1 MAFAASPA
9 WPCVAQCIK
18 DELSE
23 VLVHPLWPVFNVG
36 KHHTSRL

>member
-1 MAFAASPA
+1 MAFAASFA
-9 WPCVAQCIK
+9 WPCVVQRLK
-18 DELSE
+18 HELSE